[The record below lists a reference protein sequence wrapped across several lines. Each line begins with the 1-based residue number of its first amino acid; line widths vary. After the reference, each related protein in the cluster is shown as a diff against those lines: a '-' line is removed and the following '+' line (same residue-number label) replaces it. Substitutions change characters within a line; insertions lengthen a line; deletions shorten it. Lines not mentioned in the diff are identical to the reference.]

1 MVGSLI
7 VNSSAEV
14 SLSGWA
20 LKRSSHVLYCLEA
33 IWC

>member
-7 VNSSAEV
+7 VNSNAV
-14 SLSGWA
+14 VYLSGCA